1 MNMRCNDK
9 KNEKFSRPR
18 QNKAKCLPEDRT
30 QALRDLH
37 INPTHSKRRDE
48 SGAFLLYLNY
58 AVNNI
63 CDITKIDKNTSEP
76 QGAVNQLKEKK
87 ISDPGV
93 FRRLSNFFWL
103 FNEDDPER
111 DFPNYEEITL
121 AIVEKIYDLRN
132 YFAHLNKKGVE
143 PLTVNRDMFVLVEG
157 ILAHQAR
164 EKSVKPG
171 LRTAKLFK
179 MKLFGVRDKEEQIYD
194 FTRRGLIFFICL
206 ALYKDEAME
215 FTQCLEDM
223 KLPAC
228 PRKLDLL
235 ESDCDCQ
242 CEDFAAC
249 KPGVAKA
256 FVTMFTYF
264 SARRGRSV
272 NFLQGDLDYL
282 SFADITGYLNKV
294 PAESMEYLT
303 LDQEKNKLK
312 ALADA
317 SSKLEEN
324 RIFKYSLHKRFRDR
338 FLSFCTGYC
347 EDFGIL
353 PHLKFKR
360 FDTSVSEGRK
370 RYFFGTEHDNRVH
383 MDRHYHIEN
392 NAVRFAW
399 TPSRHYGPIHIDSL
413 RSTLSSTMMK
423 EILFG
428 TFSRE
433 NVDREIEQYF
443 TAYHRILET
452 LINIQDVDEIY
463 LEENSPLVKD
473 FATVSGMTPEE
484 ILDDMSPLYKLFP
497 ENLIRFFTGDD
508 SLPSDKELRKL
519 LLRKLKNKWDR
530 AVDFLTRL
538 EKFNQWKNELGK
550 LREKDPQAT
559 LPKPVCTSEE
569 VLNPP
574 RTCEISDATLIAWVF
589 RYFNLYLEN
598 DRKFRQLPPGEQH
611 RGPFDHE
618 YQTVHALI
626 GKYSMDPRGLQYYI
640 QTHKQELLPAWND
653 LNAPIAKLRKEA
665 EKQRK
670 TVLDKNGKPKRMG
683 VSLSMLAQAAAE
695 CYITYCEK
703 EMDRWEKTPPSDPE
717 KLRKMCRKFSIR
729 TGMPLDRNALIKTV
743 LKIDLSKWMT
753 AFDRESGKNYENRSL
768 EQCGHI
774 ISQIPFPA
782 DFMQK
787 VMCRTR
793 NRDLQQFIRKAEGK
807 APVFDFSAAFVSMPL
822 EIAPRDYYDTKPLLE
837 AALALKAGKN
847 LDSIAGLKVIPE
859 EGFPQAD
866 FSRSAVD
873 KVIRHIKET
882 ANRDKILLKIAYA
895 YREKFQMQG
904 GFLCRERKQKTSGTV
919 MREIASVYDYFKTD
933 LLIKFPDE
941 KDERCIVLHPNDVNR
956 PILSQIYAYAKP
968 IAQVMDPDGIQ
979 QEFEFY
985 EMLKC
990 YRSIQAADRTKRLEL
1005 IPLIRVFDEAIS
1017 IPSSCYEGKTLAEKR
1032 NMEFAEYLKKFRFLT
1047 REDYELIVNT
1057 RNEIFHRGFNL
1068 KTGNLE
1074 RVLKKYVSLPVSA
1087 PVKKKPCFKR

>member
-1 MNMRCNDK
+1 MNTRYN
-9 KNEKFSRPR
+9 KNERSDKPTY
-18 QNKAKCLPEDRT
+18 LPENRME
-30 QALRDLH
+30 ALRDLH
-37 INPTHSKRRDE
+37 INPTHLKKRDE

-63 CDITKIDKNTSEP
+63 CDITGIDKETLKS
-76 QGAVNQLKEKK
+76 QGVVNKLKEKK
-87 ISDPGV
+87 KSDPGII
-93 FRRLSNFFWL
+93 RKLANFFWL

-111 DFPNYEEITL
+111 DFPNYEEITF

-132 YFAHLNKKGVE
+132 YFAHLNESGVE
-143 PLTVNRDMFVLVEG
+143 PLTVNRDMYVLVEG
-157 ILAHQAR
+157 ILAYQAR

-179 MKLFGVRDKEEQIYD
+179 MKLFGVRDKKAQIYD

-206 ALYKDEAME
+206 ALYKDDAME

-242 CEDFAAC
+242 CEDFATC

-272 NFLQGDLDYL
+272 DFRQEDLDYL
-282 SFADITGYLNKV
+282 SFADIAGYLNKV

-317 SSKLEEN
+317 STESEEN
-324 RIFKYSLHKRFRDR
+324 KIFKYSLHKRFRDR
-338 FLSFCTGYC
+338 FLSFSTGYC
-347 EDFGIL
+347 EDFKIL
-353 PHLKFKR
+353 PDLKFKR
-360 FDTSVSEGRK
+360 LDTSDAEGRK

-399 TPSRHYGPIHIDSL
+399 NPSKHYGPIHIDSL

-428 TFSRE
+428 AFSKE
-433 NVDREIEQYF
+433 NVDREINQYF

-473 FATVSGMTPEE
+473 FSTVSGMTPEE

-530 AVDFLTRL
+530 AADFLTRL

-559 LPKPVCTSEE
+559 LPKPVCTSKE

-611 RGPFDHE
+611 RGPTDHE

-626 GKYSMDPRGLQYYI
+626 GKYPMDPKGLQYYI
-640 QTHKQELLPAWND
+640 QKNKQELLPAWND
-653 LNAPIAKLRKEA
+653 LNAVMSQLRKKA

-670 TVLDKNGKPKRMG
+670 PVLDKNGKPKRMG

-695 CYITYCEK
+695 CYINYCEK
-703 EMDRWEKTPPSDPE
+703 EMDCWEKNPSSDPE
-717 KLRKMCRKFSIR
+717 KLRKICRKFSIR

-743 LKIDLSKWMT
+743 LKIDLAKWLT

-774 ISQIPFPA
+774 VSQVPFPA

-793 NRDLQQFIRKAEGK
+793 NENLKQFIRKTEGK
-807 APVFDFSAAFVSMPL
+807 APVFDFSAAFAAMPM
-822 EIAPRDYYDTKPLLE
+822 EIAPRDYYETKPLLE

-847 LDSIAGLKVIPE
+847 LDSIAGLKVIPD
-859 EGFPQAD
+859 EGFPLAD
-866 FSRSAVD
+866 FSRSAID

-904 GFLCRERKQKTSGTV
+904 GFLSREKKQKTSGIV
-919 MREIASVYDYFKTD
+919 IREIVSVDGYFKSY
-933 LLIKFPDE
+933 LSIKFPGE
-941 KDERCIVLHPNDVNR
+941 KDERCIILHPKDVNR
-956 PILSQIYAYAKP
+956 PILSQIRAYAEPFARK
-968 IAQVMDPDGIQ
+968 MNPDGTQ

-990 YRSIQAADRTKRLEL
+990 YRSIQSEDRTKRLEL
-1005 IPLIRVFDEAIS
+1005 IPLIRVFEEAVS
-1017 IPSSCYEGKTLAEKR
+1017 IPTSCYEGKTSAEKR
-1032 NMEFAEYLKKFRFLT
+1032 NMEFAEYLKKFRSLT
-1047 REDYELIVNT
+1047 RAEYELIVET
-1057 RNEIFHRGFNL
+1057 RNEIYHRGFNL
-1068 KTGNLE
+1068 KTENLE
-1074 RVLKKYVSLPVSA
+1074 KILKKYVSLPVSA
-1087 PVKKKPCFKR
+1087 PVKKKPYFKR